1 MQKDLIETRHLNKT
15 AQECDKA
22 LSAIVR
28 SSQAETFVYLM
39 TNSKLYLQDSGNQC
53 LANIFF
59 FFSPFTAD
67 SSCLTRF
74 HKDVTAHTHTHRVIA
89 AHYRLISFVFLDK
102 YPQKKKSSFFSSSI
116 SYHLL
121 RPPSL
126 LIFTQVWLW
135 NPILFYRHSKSI
147 IGRSI

>member
-89 AHYRLISFVFLDK
+89 AHYRLISQFLLFFWINTHR
-102 YPQKKKSSFFSSSI
+102 KKKSSFFFSSI

-126 LIFTQVWLW
+126 LIFTQVWL
-135 NPILFYRHSKSI
+135 
-147 IGRSI
+147 

>member
-53 LANIFF
+53 LANIFSF
-59 FFSPFTAD
+59 FFSFHRLLLMLDSVSQRRD
-67 SSCLTRF
+67 SS
-74 HKDVTAHTHTHRVIA
+74 HTYAQSYCSTLQTDFTV
-89 AHYRLISFVFLDK
+89 SFVFLDE
-102 YPQKKKSSFFSSSI
+102 YPQKKKLFFFFYSSI

-126 LIFTQVWLW
+126 LIFTQVWL
-135 NPILFYRHSKSI
+135 
-147 IGRSI
+147 

>member
-59 FFSPFTAD
+59 FFFTVY
-67 SSCLTRF
+67 C
-74 HKDVTAHTHTHRVIA
+74 
-89 AHYRLISFVFLDK
+89 
-102 YPQKKKSSFFSSSI
+102 
-116 SYHLL
+116 
-121 RPPSL
+121 
-126 LIFTQVWLW
+126 
-135 NPILFYRHSKSI
+135 
-147 IGRSI
+147 

>member
-59 FFSPFTAD
+59 FFSFHRLLLMLDSVSQRRD
-67 SSCLTRF
+67 SS
-74 HKDVTAHTHTHRVIA
+74 HTYAQSYCSTLQTHFTV
-89 AHYRLISFVFLDK
+89 SFVFLDK
-102 YPQKKKSSFFSSSI
+102 YPQKKKALFFFFTPPFLTIYCAHPPFSFSRRCGCEI
-116 SYHLL
+116 LSY
-121 RPPSL
+121 
-126 LIFTQVWLW
+126 FTDTV
-135 NPILFYRHSKSI
+135 NPL
-147 IGRSI
+147 